1 MSGGIGI
8 SLLGRSMVLIALAV
22 SVLGAFSGIA
32 GGMKRSDKAWKWARI
47 CAYTAAA
54 AMTLA
59 IGLMEYALITNDFS
73 VSYVAKVGSTTTPLW
88 VTIVSLWSSL
98 EGSILL
104 WAFVLNG
111 YIAAFAYFTKG
122 KYVEHSSYTLGAS
135 LSVAVFFSF
144 LVAGVADPFIAMDP
158 VPTDGPGPNP
168 LLQNHILMVIHPPAL
183 YLGYVGM
190 AVPFGMGVASLLA
203 GKIGAAWS
211 VALRRWILL
220 PWGFLT
226 VGIIL
231 GGWWSYEV
239 LGWGGYWAWDPV
251 ENASF
256 LPWLTATAFIHSA
269 LIMER
274 KDGLKGWGIVL
285 LLVTFLL
292 TLLGTFMTRSG
303 VFNSVHSF
311 TQTPIGPVFLAFLGF
326 CSFVSLVLLST
337 RMDVLGS
344 KQKSVP
350 VVSRDS
356 MFLLNNLLFAAFT
369 FTVLIGTVYPLVHE
383 AMTEKKLSIGEPYFN
398 ELGIP
403 LSIAIVFLMGVG
415 PALPWGNIDRQDA
428 LKRLT
433 IPVVGGI
440 VAIVLALVFG
450 ATGFTPLISFAVCGF
465 ALMTTLR
472 ELIEPAS
479 VRVERKAES
488 WGKALWTTWSKTRR
502 RTGGYVVHMGVIMIA
517 VAVTGSGAFKELS
530 EVTLK
535 EGQSVEIQ
543 EYRLTYTGKETV
555 TESHRSSEIA
565 KVSVLRSGREIG
577 VLEPKLNN
585 YFRMGSVIGTPAVHN
600 FLDEDLYLNLV
611 NMNADGSVV
620 GLQVITQPLV
630 LWLWLGGGM
639 MMVGTLISS
648 WPSRKRKR
656 ISSTTQQESA

>member
-1 MSGGIGI
+1 MI
-8 SLLGRSMVLIALAV
+8 SILGRSMVLIALAV
-22 SVLGAFSGIA
+22 SVLGAFAGIA
-32 GGMKRSDKAWKWARI
+32 GGMKRSEQAWKWSRI
-47 CAYTAAA
+47 AAYVAAF
-54 AMTLA
+54 AMTVA
-59 IGLMEYALITNDFS
+59 IGLMEYALITHDFS

-111 YIAAFAYFTKG
+111 YIAAFAYMTKG
-122 KYVEHSSYTLGAS
+122 KYVEHSSYAIGTS
-135 LSVAVFFSF
+135 LSIAVFFAF
-144 LVAGVADPFIAMDP
+144 LVAGVADPFVAMDP

-226 VGIIL
+226 IGIIL

-311 TQTPIGPVFLAFLGF
+311 TQTPIGPIFLAFLGF

-344 KQKSVP
+344 KQKP
-350 VVSRDS
+350 IAVVSRDS

-369 FTVLIGTVYPLVHE
+369 FTVLIGTIYPLIHE

-415 PALPWGNIDRQDA
+415 PALPWGSIDQKDA
-428 LKRLT
+428 FKRLVVPIAGAAAAT
-433 IPVVGGI
+433 I
-440 VAIVLALVFG
+440 LALVFG
-450 ATGFTPLISFAVCGF
+450 ATGFTPLLSFAVCGF

-472 ELIEPAS
+472 ELVEPALARAAKKS
-479 VRVERKAES
+479 E
-488 WGKALWTTWSKTRR
+488 GLTIALWTTWKKTRR
-502 RTGGYVVHMGVIMIA
+502 RTGGYVVHIGVIMIA

-555 TESHRSSEIA
+555 AESHRASEIA
-565 KVSVLRSGREIG
+565 KVTVSRDGRDIG

-585 YFRMGSVIGTPAVHN
+585 YFRMGTVIGTPAVHN

-611 NMNADGSVV
+611 NMNEDGSIV

-630 LWLWLGGGM
+630 LWLWVGGGV
-639 MMVGTLISS
+639 MMVGTLISA
-648 WPSRKRKR
+648 WPARRRKRT
-656 ISSTTQQESA
+656 STEAKETA

>member
-1 MSGGIGI
+1 MI
-8 SLLGRSMVLIALAV
+8 SILGRSMVLIALAV
-22 SVLGAFSGIA
+22 SVLGAFAGIA
-32 GGMKRSDKAWKWARI
+32 GGMKRSEQAWKWSRI
-47 CAYTAAA
+47 AAYVAAF
-54 AMTLA
+54 AMTAA
-59 IGLMEYALITNDFS
+59 IGLMEYALITHDFS

-104 WAFVLNG
+104 WAFVLSG
-111 YIAAFAYFTKG
+111 YIAAFAYMTKG
-122 KYVEHSSYTLGAS
+122 KYVEHSSYAIGTS
-135 LSVAVFFSF
+135 LSIAVFFTF
-144 LVAGVADPFIAMDP
+144 LVAGVADPFVAMET

-226 VGIIL
+226 IGIIL

-311 TQTPIGPVFLAFLGF
+311 TQTPIGPIFLAFLGF

-344 KQKSVP
+344 KQKP
-350 VVSRDS
+350 VAIVSRDS

-369 FTVLIGTVYPLVHE
+369 FTVLIGTVYPLIHE

-403 LSIAIVFLMGVG
+403 ISIAIVFLMGVG
-415 PALPWGNIDRQDA
+415 PALPWGSIDKKDA
-428 LKRLT
+428 FKRLV
-433 IPVVGGI
+433 IPIGGAVAVVI
-440 VAIVLALVFG
+440 LALVCG
-450 ATGFTPLISFAVCGF
+450 ATGFTPLLSFAVCGF

-472 ELIEPAS
+472 ELLEPAA
-479 VRVERKAES
+479 VRVKRKSEG
-488 WGKALWTTWSKTRR
+488 WGTALWTTWQKTRR
-502 RTGGYVVHMGVIMIA
+502 RTGGYVVHIGVIMIA
-517 VAVTGSGAFKELS
+517 VAVTGSGAFKDLS

-555 TESHRSSEIA
+555 TESHRASEIA
-565 KVSVLRSGREIG
+565 KVTVSRSGRDIG
-577 VLEPKLNN
+577 ILEPKLNN
-585 YFRMGSVIGTPAVHN
+585 YFRMGTVIGTPAVHN

-611 NMNADGSVV
+611 NMNEDGSIV

-630 LWLWLGGGM
+630 LWLWVGGGVM
-639 MMVGTLISS
+639 MLGTLISA
-648 WPSRKRKR
+648 WPARRRKKV
-656 ISSTTQQESA
+656 SAEVKETA

>member
-1 MSGGIGI
+1 MI
-8 SLLGRSMVLIALAV
+8 SILGRSMVLLSLAV
-22 SVLGAFSGIA
+22 CVIGTFAGIA
-32 GGMKRSDKAWKWARI
+32 GGVKRSETAWKWARI
-47 CAYTAAA
+47 SAYLGALT
-54 AMTLA
+54 MTVA

-111 YIAAFAYFTKG
+111 YIAAFAWATKG
-122 KYVEHSSYTLGAS
+122 KYVEHSSYALGAS
-135 LSVAVFFSF
+135 LSIAVFFSF

-158 VPTDGPGPNP
+158 VPTEGPGPNP

-190 AVPFGMGVASLLA
+190 AVPFGMGVAALLA

-211 VALRRWILL
+211 TALRRWILL

-226 VGIIL
+226 IGIIL

-311 TQTPIGPVFLAFLGF
+311 TQTPIGPVFLGYLGF
-326 CSFVSLVLLST
+326 CSIVSLVLLST
-337 RMDVLGS
+337 RIDVLGS
-344 KQKSVP
+344 QKKDVP

-415 PALPWGNIDRQDA
+415 PALPWGNIDQKDA
-428 LKRLT
+428 FKRLVLPIAGALAT
-433 IPVVGGI
+433 VIFA
-440 VAIVLALVFG
+440 VAVG
-450 ATGFTPLISFAVCGF
+450 ATGFMPLLSFGVSGF

-472 ELIEPAS
+472 ELVEPAV
-479 VRVERKAES
+479 VRVERKSES
-488 WGKALWTTWSKTRR
+488 WGTALWTVWSKTRR
-502 RTGGYVVHMGVIMIA
+502 RTGGYVVHIGVIMIA
-517 VAVTGSGAFKELS
+517 VAVTGSGAFKELQD
-530 EVTLK
+530 VTLK
-535 EGQSVEIQ
+535 QGESIEVQ
-543 EYRLTYTGKETV
+543 EYKLTYEGKETV
-555 TESHRSSEIA
+555 RESHRQSESA
-565 KVSVLRSGREIG
+565 KVSVQRNGRDIG
-577 VLEPKLNN
+577 LLEPKLNN
-585 YFRMGSVIGTPAVHN
+585 YYRMGSVIGTPAVHN
-600 FLDEDLYLNLV
+600 FVDEDLYLNLV
-611 NMNADGSVV
+611 NMNEDGSIV

-630 LWLWLGGGM
+630 LWLWIGGGVM
-639 MMVGTLISS
+639 MIGTLISA
-648 WPSRKRKR
+648 WPARRKRSTA
-656 ISSTTQQESA
+656 SSTPTPDQETA